1 MIAICDQ
8 IAHTILFVHMN
19 LLRIRFLLIF
29 SNKNRINISF
39 SRTHTTILLS
49 TAQQLD
55 VPETGAV
62 GTCTIIDTLLN
73 NCNNVQATLLPCIIH
88 QAANI

>member
-1 MIAICDQ
+1 MAAGQ
-8 IAHTILFVHMN
+8 TE
-19 LLRIRFLLIF
+19 
-29 SNKNRINISF
+29 ISGKYPVR
-39 SRTHTTILLS
+39 RTSIVLS
-49 TAQQLD
+49 TAQELD